1 MSISHKLNIVLGVV
15 CTILVGADI
24 YTLGR
29 YRAAVTAGTELERQL
44 TETKQQFEELSQRY
58 DERYSSLENN
68 NIRAKSIAESM
79 GTELQ
84 RDGGSLQ
91 DAVDLV
97 KQLRVQIEDLQNR
110 VDGSGGGSRNS
121 IDMGDM

>member
-1 MSISHKLNIVLGVV
+1 MSISHKLNIVLGTI
-15 CTILVGADI
+15 CAILVGADI

-29 YRAAVTAGTELERQL
+29 YRTAVTAGTELERQL
-44 TETKQQFEELSQRY
+44 AETKQQFEELSQRY

-68 NIRAKSIAESM
+68 NVRAKSIAESM

-84 RDGGSLQ
+84 RDGKSLQ
-91 DAVDLV
+91 GAVDLV

-110 VDGSGGGSRNS
+110 VDGSSSGGRNS

>member
-15 CTILVGADI
+15 CTILVGAGI

-68 NIRAKSIAESM
+68 NVRAKSIAESM

-110 VDGSGGGSRNS
+110 VDGSGSGSRNS

>member
-1 MSISHKLNIVLGVV
+1 MSISHKLNIVLGII
-15 CTILVGADI
+15 CAILVGADI

-29 YRAAVTAGTELERQL
+29 YRATVTAGTELERQL

-68 NIRAKSIAESM
+68 NVRAKSIAESM

-84 RDGGSLQ
+84 RDGRSLQ

-110 VDGSGGGSRNS
+110 VDGSSSGSRNS

>member
-24 YTLGR
+24 YTRGR

-68 NIRAKSIAESM
+68 NVRAKSIAESM

-110 VDGSGGGSRNS
+110 VDGSSSGSRNS

>member
-1 MSISHKLNIVLGVV
+1 MSISHKLNIVLGII
-15 CTILVGADI
+15 CAILVEADI

-110 VDGSGGGSRNS
+110 VDGSGSGSRNS
-121 IDMGDM
+121 SDMGDM